1 MCNKKPK
8 WQLSFQCI
16 HRDLAARNVFIDSNK
31 VAKVGDFGLARNI
44 SDDGLYI
51 KTSCVSAGSPIISL
65 HSYVESR
72 RKFKFLFKYDHS
84 FFLWGRIS
92 STHRNPELNL
102 FIYRKP
108 LFFCL
113 HSFNIKNS
121 TCKYHFRGSEP
132 CRGLNFI
139 ISF

>member
-1 MCNKKPK
+1 MCNRNPER
-8 WQLSFQCI
+8 QLSFQCI
-16 HRDLAARNVFIDSNK
+16 HRDLAARNVFIDSSK

-65 HSYVESR
+65 HSCVESR

-84 FFLWGRIS
+84 FFLRGRIS
-92 STHRNPELNL
+92 STQRNPELNL
-102 FIYRKP
+102 FIDHKP

-113 HSFNIKNS
+113 HSFTIKTVHVSITLEGQNLIV
-121 TCKYHFRGSEP
+121 G
-132 CRGLNFI
+132 
-139 ISF
+139 

>member
-1 MCNKKPK
+1 MCNRNPER
-8 WQLSFQCI
+8 QLSFQCI

-102 FIYRKP
+102 YIYHKP

-113 HSFNIKNS
+113 HSFTIKTVHVSITLEGQNLVV
-121 TCKYHFRGSEP
+121 G
-132 CRGLNFI
+132 
-139 ISF
+139 